1 MSWWRN
7 HGVPA
12 TSAGTTTLIWQGR
25 WASPASAASRLARGA
40 AAVQLDHHL
49 VGLEALAV
57 RLRRDL
63 RPLRHG
69 EFPDGAAVVADGK
82 GGRPPVVEMPAGDEG
97 VEALDA
103 VHLLALRHTL
113 QGAVNLHRRPKAVH
127 AQGIEDLVR
136 GRRSSEEHK
145 SE

>member
-57 RLRRDL
+57 RQRRDL

-82 GGRPPVVEMPAGDEG
+82 DGRLPLVETPAGAKDVG
-97 VEALDA
+97 DTAA
-103 VHLLALRHTL
+103 VPPPAPL
-113 QGAVNLHRRPKAVH
+113 
-127 AQGIEDLVR
+127 
-136 GRRSSEEHK
+136 
-145 SE
+145 

>member
-1 MSWWRN
+1 MRISDWSSD
-7 HGVPA
+7 VC
-12 TSAGTTTLIWQGR
+12 SSDLAGTTTLIWQGR

-57 RLRRDL
+57 RQRRDL

-82 GGRPPVVEMPAGDEG
+82 GGRLPVVEMPAGDEG

-103 VHLLALRHTL
+103 VHLLALQQTL
-113 QGAVNLHRRPKAVH
+113 QGAVHLHRRPQAVL
-127 AQGIEDLVR
+127 AQAPQR
-136 GRRSSEEHK
+136 
-145 SE
+145 